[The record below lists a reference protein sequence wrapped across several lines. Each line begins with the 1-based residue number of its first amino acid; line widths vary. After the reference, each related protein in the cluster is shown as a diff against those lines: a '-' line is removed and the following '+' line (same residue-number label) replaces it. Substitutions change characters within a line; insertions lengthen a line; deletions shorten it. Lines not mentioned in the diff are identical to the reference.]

1 MFLCIDIDGTSL
13 HIRKHLEDLKHTITV
28 KKKVALAE
36 HIESKKEPGKD
47 YKKMPV
53 ILDKR
58 IEEEPDFLDPSL
70 RSASALKN

>member
-1 MFLCIDIDGTSL
+1 MLHCIDIDGTFL

-47 YKKMPV
+47 YTKKPA

-58 IEEEPDFLDPSL
+58 I
-70 RSASALKN
+70 